1 MGRLRSLGKS
11 KSKQSSLDVIDASPT
26 PAPIEEEDKNGPA
39 AEAKKRQE
47 MLETVFSTPLTPPA
61 PIETPLIAYN
71 ESIAINV
78 AEEAQGSAWT
88 VTYRGLVGSAG
99 RDRELLEQ
107 KLAGWQLDFLLHN
120 RVIEKPP
127 LKTSFL
133 LQPYQD
139 VESAGLPELLNAH
152 ARLTANRNL
161 RIRKVA
167 LYVADKVSQLM
178 SQPAAPSESS
188 VSDGSQNGLR
198 SHASMSSLPNG
209 ASTVDEDSVEILV
222 GDLVLPAHVTLAS
235 VRMHHWKTGG
245 LDVVLSYRRKAA

>member
-1 MGRLRSLGKS
+1 
-11 KSKQSSLDVIDASPT
+11 
-26 PAPIEEEDKNGPA
+26 
-39 AEAKKRQE
+39 

-139 VESAGLPELLNAH
+139 VESAGLPELLNACVIQCGCCCVALTPGCRH